1 MIGRYL
7 YTVFTGRAG
16 GEQTTEIFEKS
27 VSDCIARNEFPGY
40 MPTLPGAFGT
50 MQRQFHRKFIETD
63 ELLGRGNV
71 IDAFVRGD
79 SRYIEKVARLRF
91 EMIWAEMRKMEA
103 QIFIDVSKNISRGMH
118 TVIDQIIPEYS
129 VLLIVRD
136 PIANMRSFLNRRK
149 KFLLDNNMPDHSCN
163 EFVIDSAGFEKGE
176 FYLWMWCEI
185 QLRYQ
190 KIISSTCVDKTAI
203 LRTEDIN
210 DSEKIKEVFEELQ
223 LSFQD
228 ITINPPKNTNIKA
241 GYGPTKVCD
250 SDIRLFE
257 KFLKRIPHEIKQQI
271 PYLNDYDPGQSRIT

>member
-1 MIGRYL
+1 
-7 YTVFTGRAG
+7 
-16 GEQTTEIFEKS
+16 
-27 VSDCIARNEFPGY
+27 
-40 MPTLPGAFGT
+40 
-50 MQRQFHRKFIETD
+50 
-63 ELLGRGNV
+63 
-71 IDAFVRGD
+71 
-79 SRYIEKVARLRF
+79 
-91 EMIWAEMRKMEA
+91 
-103 QIFIDVSKNISRGMH
+103 
-118 TVIDQIIPEYS
+118 
-129 VLLIVRD
+129 
-136 PIANMRSFLNRRK
+136 
-149 KFLLDNNMPDHSCN
+149 
-163 EFVIDSAGFEKGE
+163 
-176 FYLWMWCEI
+176 MWCEI